1 MTGYLV
7 HYSGGGDVGSVS
19 RSASETTADLENLK
33 NDGRTYTIS
42 VEAQSSQISGESAT
56 KGVNLCELSTVF
68 MYKLVLTMH
77 MLYSNVSGA
86 YMCSC
91 TFPQW
96 PPLVLQL
103 VSV

>member
-77 MLYSNVSGA
+77 MLYSNVIACVPVPSLSG
-86 YMCSC
+86 
-91 TFPQW
+91 
-96 PPLVLQL
+96 PL
-103 VSV
+103 